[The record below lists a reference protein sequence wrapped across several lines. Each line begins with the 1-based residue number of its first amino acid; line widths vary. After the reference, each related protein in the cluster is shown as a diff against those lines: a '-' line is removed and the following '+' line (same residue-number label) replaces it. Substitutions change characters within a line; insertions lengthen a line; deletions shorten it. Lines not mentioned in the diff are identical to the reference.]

1 MAKKIVLLSFCI
13 AIGCI
18 VAASM
23 WSTPV
28 NAQETGEAAAADDA
42 CSLISSISRCLS
54 SKALFSA
61 SSGVIVLMVGY
72 KIFDMVTPFDLNH
85 QIAEDNNTA
94 AGIAVAGVI
103 IALGLIVAAAV
114 GLSHT

>member
-28 NAQETGEAAAADDA
+28 DAQEAGEAAAADAVFIDLKHLA
-42 CSLISSISRCLS
+42 LLVIESVVFSIV
-54 SKALFSA
+54 
-61 SSGVIVLMVGY
+61 GVIVLMVGY
-72 KIFDMVTPFDLNH
+72 KIFDLVTPFDLNH

-114 GLSHT
+114 G

>member
-13 AIGCI
+13 AISCI

-23 WSTPV
+23 WSTPA
-28 NAQETGEAAAADDA
+28 NAQASSEGAAAAGTFIDFKHLA
-42 CSLISSISRCLS
+42 LLIIESVVFSIV
-54 SKALFSA
+54 
-61 SSGVIVLMVGY
+61 GVIVLMVGY
-72 KIFDMVTPFDLNH
+72 KIFDLVTPFDLDH

-103 IALGLIVAAAV
+103 IALGLIVSAAV
-114 GLSHT
+114 G

>member
-28 NAQETGEAAAADDA
+28 DAQEMSESAAADAAFIDFKHLVL
-42 CSLISSISRCLS
+42 LIVESVVFSIV
-54 SKALFSA
+54 
-61 SSGVIVLMVGY
+61 GVVVLMVGY
-72 KIFDMVTPFDLNH
+72 KIFDLVTPFDLNH

-103 IALGLIVAAAV
+103 IALGLIVSAAV
-114 GLSHT
+114 G

>member
-23 WSTPV
+23 WSTPA
-28 NAQETGEAAAADDA
+28 NAQDTSEAADA
-42 CSLISSISRCLS
+42 VFIDFKHLALLVIESVVFSIV
-54 SKALFSA
+54 
-61 SSGVIVLMVGY
+61 GVIVLMVGY
-72 KIFDMVTPFDLNH
+72 KIFDLVTPFDLDH

-114 GLSHT
+114 G

>member
-23 WSTPV
+23 WSAPA
-28 NAQETGEAAAADDA
+28 NAQEAAEGVAAPATFIDFKHLA
-42 CSLISSISRCLS
+42 LLVIESVVFSIV
-54 SKALFSA
+54 
-61 SSGVIVLMVGY
+61 GVVVLMVGY
-72 KIFDMVTPFDLNH
+72 KIFDLVTPFDLDH

-114 GLSHT
+114 G

>member
-18 VAASM
+18 IAASM
-23 WSTPV
+23 WSTPA
-28 NAQETGEAAAADDA
+28 NAQETGEAVDAAFIDFKHLALLVIE
-42 CSLISSISRCLS
+42 SVVFSIV
-54 SKALFSA
+54 
-61 SSGVIVLMVGY
+61 GVVVLMVGY
-72 KIFDMVTPFDLNH
+72 KIFDLVTPFDLDH

-114 GLSHT
+114 G

>member
-23 WSTPV
+23 WSSA
-28 NAQETGEAAAADDA
+28 NAQETGEGAAVDA
-42 CSLISSISRCLS
+42 TFLDFKHLALLIVESVVFSIV
-54 SKALFSA
+54 
-61 SSGVIVLMVGY
+61 GVIVLMVGY
-72 KIFDMVTPFDLNH
+72 KIFDLVTPFDLDH

-114 GLSHT
+114 G

>member
-1 MAKKIVLLSFCI
+1 MAKKIVLIGFCI

-23 WSTPV
+23 WSTPAD
-28 NAQETGEAAAADDA
+28 AQETSESAAAGAPFIDLKHLA
-42 CSLISSISRCLS
+42 LLIIESVVFSIV
-54 SKALFSA
+54 
-61 SSGVIVLMVGY
+61 GVIVLMVGY

-114 GLSHT
+114 G

>member
-23 WSTPV
+23 WSTPA
-28 NAQETGEAAAADDA
+28 NAQETGEAADTAFIDFKHLALLVIE
-42 CSLISSISRCLS
+42 SVVFSIV
-54 SKALFSA
+54 
-61 SSGVIVLMVGY
+61 GVIVLMVGY
-72 KIFDMVTPFDLNH
+72 KIFDLVTPFDLDH

-114 GLSHT
+114 G

>member
-18 VAASM
+18 IAASM
-23 WSTPV
+23 WSTPA
-28 NAQETGEAAAADDA
+28 NAQETGEAADAAFIDFKHLTLLVIE
-42 CSLISSISRCLS
+42 SVVFSIV
-54 SKALFSA
+54 
-61 SSGVIVLMVGY
+61 GVIVLMVGY
-72 KIFDMVTPFDLNH
+72 KIFDLVTPFDLDH

-114 GLSHT
+114 G

>member
-23 WSTPV
+23 WSTPA
-28 NAQETGEAAAADDA
+28 NAQETSESVASGATFIDFKHLALLVIE
-42 CSLISSISRCLS
+42 SVIFSIV
-54 SKALFSA
+54 
-61 SSGVIVLMVGY
+61 GVIVLMVGY
-72 KIFDMVTPFDLNH
+72 KIFDWVTPFDLNH

-114 GLSHT
+114 G

>member
-13 AIGCI
+13 AITCI

-23 WSTPV
+23 WSGPA
-28 NAQETGEAAAADDA
+28 NAQEAGEGVAVDA
-42 CSLISSISRCLS
+42 TFIDLKHLALLVIESVVFSIV
-54 SKALFSA
+54 
-61 SSGVIVLMVGY
+61 GVVVLMVGY
-72 KIFDMVTPFDLNH
+72 KIFDLVTPFDLDH

-114 GLSHT
+114 G

>member
-23 WSTPV
+23 WSAPA
-28 NAQETGEAAAADDA
+28 NAQETGEGTVVDA
-42 CSLISSISRCLS
+42 TFIDFKHLALLVIESVVFSIV
-54 SKALFSA
+54 
-61 SSGVIVLMVGY
+61 GVVVLMVGY
-72 KIFDMVTPFDLNH
+72 KIFDLVTPFDLDH

-114 GLSHT
+114 G

>member
-23 WSTPV
+23 WSPPAT
-28 NAQETGEAAAADDA
+28 AQEASEGGAVDAAFIDFKHLALLVIE
-42 CSLISSISRCLS
+42 SVVFSIV
-54 SKALFSA
+54 
-61 SSGVIVLMVGY
+61 GVIVLMVGY
-72 KIFDMVTPFDLNH
+72 KIFDLVTPFDLDH

-114 GLSHT
+114 G

>member
-18 VAASM
+18 VATSM
-23 WSTPV
+23 WSPA
-28 NAQETGEAAAADDA
+28 NAQETGEGMAADATFLDFKHLA
-42 CSLISSISRCLS
+42 LLIVESVVFSIV
-54 SKALFSA
+54 
-61 SSGVIVLMVGY
+61 GVIVLMVGY
-72 KIFDMVTPFDLNH
+72 KIFDLVTPFDLDH

-114 GLSHT
+114 G